1 MIHLFFKTFLHQQNC
16 SEKGRCSHQRND
28 QKVLRWQEDDKK
40 RERWKVIRRQ
50 IHFTVLILEYFVHD
64 THVTHVHKK
73 SQWYEEYLLENYN
86 R

>member
-1 MIHLFFKTFLHQQNC
+1 MFLHQQNC

-64 THVTHVHKK
+64 THVTYVDKK